1 MVPFYEQKK
10 ELLQTGTGNQ
20 MNFPLHLHLALELLY
35 VVKGEI
41 KAKIGSS
48 EYTVRSGELA
58 LMFPNTVHDY
68 LTVSKREDTKFIMI
82 IASPLLAGDFK
93 NILLS
98 AHPIYPIISSNAL
111 HQDAVYAIKA
121 LLADKSVN
129 DALAKLFIQLILTRV
144 MPHLKLESNQNLSPH
159 DLTAQVISYISEHFS
174 EPLSLEMLSKK
185 FGASRY
191 QISRIFSKTIA
202 VKYYDYINTLRIN
215 YAKSLLQNTD
225 QDILSIGFDCGYE
238 NQQTFNRVFKSYC
251 NVSPKQ
257 YRKLIDNAS
266 K

>member
-10 ELLQTGTGNQ
+10 ELLQTGTGNH
-20 MNFPLHLHLALELLY
+20 MEFPLHLHLALELLY
-35 VVKGEI
+35 VIEGEI
-41 KAKIGSS
+41 NAKIGSS
-48 EYTVRSGELA
+48 EYSVHSGELA

-68 LTVSKREDTKFIMI
+68 STVSKREDTEFIMV

-93 NILLS
+93 NTLLC
-98 AHPIYPIISSNAL
+98 AHPVYPIISSNAI

-121 LLADKSVN
+121 LLADKSGN
-129 DALAKLFIQLILTRV
+129 NELSKLFIQLILTRV

-174 EPLSLEMLSKK
+174 EPLSLEILSKK

-191 QISRIFSKTIA
+191 QISRIFSKTID

-225 QDILSIGFDCGYE
+225 QDILSIGFDCGFE
-238 NQQTFNRVFKSYC
+238 NQQTFNRVFKVHC
-251 NVSPKQ
+251 NVSPKR
-257 YRKLIDNAS
+257 YRKIIDNTL